1 MILGFHLLC
10 RFCGN
15 GDIEVSLRPAIV
27 VTAARMLNDL
37 NAVGNGGH
45 IPKDRFQESDAVG
58 VHRGH
63 ICGVHIVAACY
74 LDREYRQHLYPISSL
89 SVNGDG
95 IIIIYRLQSFQLG
108 IEVIVDLRHRSRDRH
123 NARLPALV
131 GKKDAEG
138 GRHDSRHKDHRQE
151 QHQHQRTAACRQ
163 DRADR
168 RRHSFPDF
176 FHCLDCH
183 AAQLFGS
190 PSAALRGF
198 LKHLPL
204 RLSLCRRPCATHDD
218 CIVRRCVVSWSN
230 THGARG
236 LGHGLSVLG
245 GRTALGRHP
254 RIAFLRS
261 GHCASTV
268 GRWRYNVPLCCSF
281 LGKVPPIGGFRV
293 LRSFLPPTLLRGGAC
308 VFGGIGMLRR
318 KRLFSDFIS
327 CSGLCWRK
335 VIFRRGIGRAAFR
348 TNPHICHSVLPR
360 RIFFALPQL
369 SSVVL
374 YHAPRGIRRPRCATA
389 HIFLHAVGGVAHGI
403 MALRLLFP
411 LPFVHVLFQ
420 KGIGVFRRGVL

>member
-15 GDIEVSLRPAIV
+15 GDIEVFLRPAVIAL
-27 VTAARMLNDL
+27 AAAWMMNDL
-37 NAVGNGGH
+37 NAVGYGSH
-45 IPKDRFQESDAVG
+45 IPKDRFQASDAVG
-58 VHRGH
+58 VHGGHVRG
-63 ICGVHIVAACY
+63 IRIVTACH
-74 LDREYRQHLYPISSL
+74 LHREHRQHLHPIGRL
-89 SVNGDG
+89 PGHGDG
-95 IIIIYRLQSFQLG
+95 VVAVRCLQFLQPLVILII
-108 IEVIVDLRHRSRDRH
+108 DLRHRSGDRH

-131 GKKDAEG
+131 GKEDTEG
-138 GRHDSRHKDHRQE
+138 GRHDCRHKDHRQY
-151 QHQHQRTAACRQ
+151 QHQHHRTAACRQ

-204 RLSLCRRPCATHDD
+204 RLSLRRRPCAVRDD

-236 LGHGLSVLG
+236 LGHGLSALG
-245 GRTALGRHP
+245 GRTALGRCP

-261 GHCASTV
+261 GHCTSTV

-293 LRSFLPPTLLRGGAC
+293 LRSFLPPTLLRGGICAFC
-308 VFGGIGMLRR
+308 TSAILRR
-318 KRLFSDFIS
+318 YGLISDFVS
-327 CSGLCWRK
+327 CS
-335 VIFRRGIGRAAFR
+335 V
-348 TNPHICHSVLPR
+348 
-360 RIFFALPQL
+360 
-369 SSVVL
+369 
-374 YHAPRGIRRPRCATA
+374 
-389 HIFLHAVGGVAHGI
+389 
-403 MALRLLFP
+403 
-411 LPFVHVLFQ
+411 
-420 KGIGVFRRGVL
+420 